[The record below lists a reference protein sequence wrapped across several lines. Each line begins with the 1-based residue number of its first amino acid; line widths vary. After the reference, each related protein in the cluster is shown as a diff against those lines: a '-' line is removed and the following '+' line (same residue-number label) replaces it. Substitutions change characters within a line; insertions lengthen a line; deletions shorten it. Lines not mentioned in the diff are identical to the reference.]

1 MNIKSRINARKVALS
16 RLYQH
21 CFFRNLL
28 KQKSAMIEALF
39 IDNIFQ
45 TQGEKF
51 NAGKEDLLHKMQ
63 DYLDKTSTAEDM
75 DVFVEDFF
83 DEWAKED
90 VDFDYLIKVLKDIP
104 KNQDEV
110 EKHVDTYTT
119 TFKYADM
126 DVIDQALFLLWYM
139 ERKQLQTPKEVLLNE
154 LIELAKRYCDE
165 GSPKLINGIMH
176 KIVHEVEEK

>member
-1 MNIKSRINARKVALS
+1 
-16 RLYQH
+16 
-21 CFFRNLL
+21 
-28 KQKSAMIEALF
+28 
-39 IDNIFQ
+39 
-45 TQGEKF
+45 
-51 NAGKEDLLHKMQ
+51 
-63 DYLDKTSTAEDM
+63 
-75 DVFVEDFF
+75 
-83 DEWAKED
+83 

-104 KNQDEV
+104 KNQEEV
-110 EKHVDTYTT
+110 EKHVDAYTD

-126 DVIDQALFLLWYM
+126 DVIDQALFLLGYM